1 MEREKVLK
9 EGAEGD
15 VNGEKLDIDKE
26 FKSDDGSKEISPDDS
41 TLGRYDGKDVRKVEE
56 GFTDFVK

>member
-1 MEREKVLK
+1 MK
-9 EGAEGD
+9 EGAEGDRD

-41 TLGRYDGKDVRKVEE
+41 TLLPTANSNDPFSLVRLC
-56 GFTDFVK
+56 

>member
-1 MEREKVLK
+1 MRRWKGREKVLK

-26 FKSDDGSKEISPDDS
+26 FKSDDGSKEISPDD
-41 TLGRYDGKDVRKVEE
+41 TWQI
-56 GFTDFVK
+56 

>member
-1 MEREKVLK
+1 MK

-15 VNGEKLDIDKE
+15 REVNGEKLDIDKE

-56 GFTDFVK
+56 GFTDLVK